1 MNFMDL
7 YFFAYMHK
15 NMEIIPL
22 CPPPPRDPSATQEMD
37 PSQIQFETPGY
48 DYVGEGSERRA
59 SLNTRLASGFNET
72 RKEL

>member
-1 MNFMDL
+1 MDL

-37 PSQIQFETPGY
+37 PSQIQFETAGY
-48 DYVGEGSERRA
+48 DYVSVGSVRPVIFFFKQEN
-59 SLNTRLASGFNET
+59 SM
-72 RKEL
+72 KKV